1 MKTSML
7 VTGAVS
13 LVVLSLMACKKDD
26 PPPATPI
33 HPASSAT
40 TAPQPGQPGYQQPG
54 YQPQPATS
62 AVPGQL
68 ATPGPTALA
77 CQNDSMCMFHHCNMQ
92 FQRCAFPCVAD
103 TDCIQGAHCMV
114 ALGPAAFCSPQ

>member
-1 MKTSML
+1 MKTGVL
-7 VTGAVS
+7 VVGAVS
-13 LVVLSLMACKKDD
+13 LVVLSLIACKKDD

-33 HPASSAT
+33 PSVGAGT
-40 TAPQPGQPGYQQPG
+40 GTAPTGTAPGYQQPG
-54 YQPQPATS
+54 YQPAGATS

-92 FQRCAFPCVAD
+92 FQKCAFPCRQD
-103 TDCIQGAHCMV
+103 TDCIQGSHCNV
-114 ALGPAAFCSPQ
+114 ALGELAICTP